1 MVKTRSTQLEV
12 EILGVNI
19 QYGYVSGYK
28 RNLLLGDPVRLFS
41 VYFRDDVP
49 VRVDGAGRP
58 HPKLVLAA
66 ATAAWRNPPVVDALP
81 TVDMMPKP
89 C

>member
-58 HPKLVLAA
+58 HPQLVLAA
-66 ATAAWRNPPVVDALP
+66 ATAAWRNRPVVDAL
-81 TVDMMPKP
+81 
-89 C
+89 